1 GRPGKMRTVYDTDV
15 RVCPVG
21 APSRDFSRHRKPPQ
35 KAVPQRRPA
44 RSSSRA
50 NRPQGMVFS
59 VGDLPQELQ
68 KIGGSE
74 LPPAP
79 DSLPPPVPARTAR
92 GMGVVFNVNELPQEL
107 KELQA
112 QGSKAKPA

>member
-1 GRPGKMRTVYDTDV
+1 MRTVYDTDA
-15 RVCPVG
+15 RVCPIG

-35 KAVPQRRPA
+35 KAAPQRRATP
-44 RSSSRA
+44 SSSRA

-59 VGDLPQELQ
+59 AGELPQELQ

-79 DSLPPPVPARTAR
+79 DSLPPPIRARIAR
-92 GMGVVFNVNELPQEL
+92 GMGVIFNVNELPQEL
-107 KELQA
+107 KDLA
-112 QGSKAKPA
+112 QGSNTKPA